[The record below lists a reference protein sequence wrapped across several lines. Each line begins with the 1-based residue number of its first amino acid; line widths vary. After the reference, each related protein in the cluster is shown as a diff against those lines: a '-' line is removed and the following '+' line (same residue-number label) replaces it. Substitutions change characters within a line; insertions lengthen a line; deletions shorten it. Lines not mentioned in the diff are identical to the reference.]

1 MLRHNRIAL
10 ALLLALVFGWAG
22 GAQATSFNL
31 GQITGPSAFGT
42 GNNKAAG
49 PFTDKIHFTIAAG
62 VSLVFKADVV
72 SNFWRHG
79 AIDDLDGT
87 LSDASG
93 VILDADAL
101 TVYPIT
107 SPYPTRLVTFA
118 ETVLGPGHYYIS
130 LFGNSWL
137 DVNSINDYTAS
148 IQFAQTPL
156 PGALL
161 FMLTALGGFGLFGW
175 RRSGKTAGTRAAS

>member
-1 MLRHNRIAL
+1 MLRHHRFAL
-10 ALLLALVFGWAG
+10 ALLLALVFGCAG

-31 GQITGPSAFGT
+31 GQVTGPGSFTT
-42 GNNKAAG
+42 GNDKAAG
-49 PFTDKIHFTIAAG
+49 PFTDTSHVTIAAG
-62 VSLVFKADVV
+62 VSLIFKADIVNRV
-72 SNFWRHG
+72 WRHG

-93 VILDADAL
+93 VISDGDAT
-101 TVYPIT
+101 TVYP
-107 SPYPTRLVTFA
+107 SSYPYPSRLVTFTG
-118 ETVLGPGHYYIS
+118 TVLGPGHYYIS

-137 DVNSINDYTAS
+137 DVNSVNSYTAN

-161 FMLTALGGFGLFGW
+161 FMLTALAGFGLLGR
-175 RRSGKTAGTRAAS
+175 RRSGRSAAPAA